1 MYREQFVLD
10 EGIVRKCDVTVQN
23 LLELCTGVG
32 GEPGYTGATG
42 EPGPIN
48 AVPGVHNTTDDDCD
62 GLRGDH

>member
-1 MYREQFVLD
+1 
-10 EGIVRKCDVTVQN
+10 VQN
-23 LLELCTGVG
+23 LLELCTGVR